1 MNKLIILVLL
11 ALAISLMAAEIV
23 DPLVGS
29 STGIVNGGTFT
40 AAGWKTIY
48 NTDAVEWQIPTAPN
62 GKVSFDV
69 TGLYASNS
77 VFPNLDKNGDED
89 MHYTLFNMYD
99 RDPNNVWYGQWM
111 PEANVRQWHNPYKA
125 ICHLFGYVQG
135 DQWKW
140 GHGRFRLN
148 VSAYQ
153 GGYDDDPHAFE
164 IEYGTIDWQR
174 DRTYH
179 IELHWG
185 DGHMDYFVDGQKIA
199 SCDYSD
205 FGADY
210 APPFHA
216 LRLGSSLGC
225 KGFGH
230 QVPIGITFSNFRFER
245 VLDETSPKLVRFSP
259 DGETAALDEYIV
271 AVYDE
276 AIKEFSPSIQPTVA
290 GEFRLVGNSIV
301 FEADDLMQPFTR
313 YTIRLDDVADA
324 AGNVADPVEMTFET
338 FGQYTPTVQKYG
350 IFEYVSTIRPEPVTF
365 HGPSRSITIQPF
377 DDGNWY
383 KVRMAPT
390 EPGTWT
396 FELFGKTE
404 QFECTPSNLYH
415 IRRSK
420 ANPYTFETTSG
431 HPWAWKGETSWRAF
445 TSLLPLE
452 SRYKTYIDLRFQQGY
467 NAVQSIVVSYI
478 NGDAFWANEGG
489 TAFEL
494 TSAGKNYDKPNP
506 HYYRWIDR
514 RIEYAN
520 SKGMVP
526 VIFITWAQEF
536 VKFSDEQ
543 FLSFTEQLAAR
554 WSAYNIIWCLSGEY
568 NEVYSENNLS
578 PEIWKNMGSHLYK
591 TDPYKHLISLHP
603 SGRGSS
609 REFAG
614 QPWFGFIMQQW
625 PINYSQHITEDRQYN
640 LPVVNAEY
648 AYADYHDNDDVRTGA
663 WDIFTAGGFYT
674 AGFFHTFAPDKGG
687 WDLMAN
693 EAEQRAL
700 QITNEFIDSIPWWTM
715 RPDLTVNG
723 SQRLSN
729 GTETV
734 IWNKKG
740 SDGALPVGDAIYI
753 DTKTGEP
760 ANTAAEHIMYAFP
773 KDDVPPDAVT
783 GLEIVELK

>member
-1 MNKLIILVLL
+1 MIMLLTLTSLII
-11 ALAISLMAAEIV
+11 SAEIV
-23 DPLVGS
+23 DPLAGS
-29 STGIVNGGTFT
+29 STGIVKGGKFT
-40 AAGWKTIY
+40 PDGWLTTTV
-48 NTDAVEWQIPTAPN
+48 NDAIEWQIPTAAN
-62 GKVSFDV
+62 GTVSFDV
-69 TGLYASNS
+69 SGLCASNS
-77 VFPNLDKNGDED
+77 VFPNVSDNGDEN

-99 RDPNNVWYGQWM
+99 RDPQDAWYGQWM
-111 PEANVRQWHNPYKA
+111 PEAQVKQWHNPYKA
-125 ICHLFGYVQG
+125 VCHLFGYVSG
-135 DQWKW
+135 DVWKW

-148 VSAYQ
+148 VSAFS

-164 IEYGTIDWQR
+164 VEYGPMNWQR
-174 DRTYH
+174 DKTYH
-179 IELHWG
+179 VDLQWG
-185 DGHMDYFVDGQKIA
+185 NGVMTYSIDGVQLVQ
-199 SCDYSD
+199 CDYST
-205 FGADY
+205 FGAEY

-216 LRLGSSLGC
+216 LRLGSCLGC
-225 KGFGH
+225 KGMGKGFG
-230 QVPIGITFSNFRFER
+230 QVPVGITFSNFIFDRIE
-245 VLDETSPKLVRFSP
+245 DETSPKLVRFSP
-259 DGETAALDEYIV
+259 SGEKAALDEYIV

-276 AIKEFSPSIQPTVA
+276 AIKEFTPSIHPTVA

-301 FEADDLMQPFTR
+301 FEADDLMHPFTR
-313 YTIRLDDVADA
+313 YTIRLDNVADA

-338 FGQYTPTVQKYG
+338 FGHYTPTVQKYG

-365 HGPSRSITIQPF
+365 HGPTRSITIQPF
-377 DDGNWY
+377 DDGNWW
-383 KVRMAPT
+383 KIRMAPT

-396 FELFGKTE
+396 FELSGKTE

-415 IRRSK
+415 ISRS
-420 ANPYTFETTSG
+420 ADNPYTFETTSG
-431 HPWAWKGETSWRAF
+431 DPWAWKGETSWRAF
-445 TSLLPLE
+445 TNLLPLE
-452 SRYKTYIDLRFQQGY
+452 SRYKEYIDLRFQQGY
-467 NAVQSIVVSYI
+467 TCVQSIVVSYI

-494 TSAGKNYDKPNP
+494 TGSGKNYDKPNP

-520 SKGMVP
+520 AKGITP

-536 VKFSDEQ
+536 VKFTDEQ

-578 PEIWKNMGSHLYK
+578 PEVWKNIGSFLYNA
-591 TDPYKHLISLHP
+591 DPYKHLISLHP

-687 WDLMAN
+687 YDLDAN
-693 EAEQRAL
+693 KAEQQAL
-700 QITNEFIDSIPWWTM
+700 KITNEFIDSIPWWTM
-715 RPDLTVNG
+715 RPDLTVNKV
-723 SQRLSN
+723 QRLSN

-734 IWNKKG
+734 LWYKNG
-740 SDGALPVGDAIYI
+740 SDGALPIGDVIYI

-773 KDDVPPDAVT
+773 KDDVPPDAVQNLW
-783 GLEIVELK
+783 LEE